1 MEWQQSQTA
10 DAVIARPAGKVDE
23 SNWQAFSDRLTAA
36 VEVAIGAGMP
46 LIVDLSGLDYMSSRG
61 LRALTLARKAA
72 DGRIEIVL
80 AAPAPRMREILAISR
95 YDQLFRLTDTVPE

>member
-1 MEWQQSQTA
+1 MEWQQSDTA

-23 SNWQAFSDRLTAA
+23 SNWEQFSEHLTGAVSAA
-36 VEVAIGAGMP
+36 LGAAKP
-46 LIVDLSGLDYMSSRG
+46 LVIDLAQLDYMSSRG

-80 AAPAPRMREILAISR
+80 AAPTQRMREILAISR
-95 YDQLFRLTDTVPE
+95 YDQLFRLTDSVAG